1 MTRSTPEELCALDHR
16 GCTSPSCLCACHL
29 SLGGEH
35 AAGSHDDDLEAHQ
48 ADLPDVDDVPLEGP
62 ARASRRVP
70 GQDQPGSEQVR
81 AAREEL
87 LRAEER
93 RARRVDETTRRRAQD
108 RRWGRER
115 RGDGR
120 GRSL

>member
-1 MTRSTPEELCALDHR
+1 MTRSTPEELCARDHR

-35 AAGSHDDDLEAHQ
+35 AAGGRDDLKAHQ
-48 ADLPDVDDVPLEGP
+48 ADLPDLDDDALEDRG
-62 ARASRRVP
+62 RASRQVP
-70 GQDQPGSEQVR
+70 GQDQPSSEQVR
-81 AAREEL
+81 AAHEEL

-93 RARRVDETTRRRAQD
+93 RARRLDETTRRRDRD